1 MKINLDLLLILSDVF
16 KSIPIN
22 TPGRLVLINDF
33 IKEVYEDFQVNKKN
47 FTSQEVLINLSFE
60 ENLYSDSQFSFND
73 DCIQQLIEYLPKF
86 TKTNSLYHERMDVVL
101 LPDVM
106 FCCGKPL
113 KLDGRSFAN
122 LTVYTNAGVCKG
134 KSYHGKCKC
143 GLIYYYGFREM
154 KSVNSRTFTDTK
166 LPYLMFRGGVIFCR
180 ELLNNIDLQISIG
193 SVSFEAAAEIYNNL
207 HNPFQLLN
215 PQRLEDAWFVYKIL
229 FFESSFSVWPRN
241 VKKELDIEKLCFN
254 VYPLIRNAIDNT
266 WLNHICTAVGCKER
280 LIIIDGNEKLYRLVC
295 NAKKERI
302 IGKEGQVNTYNL
314 CIRNPKRG
322 NQYQK
327 GSKFCEIHV
336 DDKFGDT
343 LETLDMRPVTRSF
356 KKKVPTT
363 VTSAEGCKDEKKV
376 DRFYER
382 TAGMFYAFRPCGVRL
397 SHWEMYTAESLS
409 NVFLF
414 LVDLFGQ
421 CPTANQITGIVYDRA
436 CDLHPF
442 LKRLSKEGNEAAS
455 NFKLLT
461 HIVDIFHAEKHTK
474 LKCTLSSEECKYH
487 PHLPKFSELREM
499 NTEIAE
505 QSFARINPFKY
516 VTRKMSY
523 SKRLMFLKFLDND
536 FNLRKSSKLR

>member
-1 MKINLDLLLILSDVF
+1 
-16 KSIPIN
+16 
-22 TPGRLVLINDF
+22 
-33 IKEVYEDFQVNKKN
+33 
-47 FTSQEVLINLSFE
+47 
-60 ENLYSDSQFSFND
+60 
-73 DCIQQLIEYLPKF
+73 
-86 TKTNSLYHERMDVVL
+86 
-101 LPDVM
+101 
-106 FCCGKPL
+106 
-113 KLDGRSFAN
+113 
-122 LTVYTNAGVCKG
+122 
-134 KSYHGKCKC
+134 
-143 GLIYYYGFREM
+143 M

-229 FFESSFSVWPRN
+229 FFESSFSEWPRN

-314 CIRNPKRG
+314 CI
-322 NQYQK
+322 
-327 GSKFCEIHV
+327 
-336 DDKFGDT
+336 
-343 LETLDMRPVTRSF
+343 
-356 KKKVPTT
+356 
-363 VTSAEGCKDEKKV
+363 KV

-442 LKRLSKEGNEAAS
+442 LKQLSKEGNEAAS

-461 HIVDIFHAEKHTK
+461 YIVDIFHAEKHTK